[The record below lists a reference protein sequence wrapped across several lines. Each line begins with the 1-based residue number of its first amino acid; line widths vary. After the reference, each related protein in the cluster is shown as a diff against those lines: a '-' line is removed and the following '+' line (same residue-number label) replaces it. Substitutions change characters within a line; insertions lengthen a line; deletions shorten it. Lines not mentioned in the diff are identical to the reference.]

1 MMNSSSGKLVLY
13 LVGIAAVV
21 VIMFGVQALS
31 AVLNPVLLAVV
42 ITITVLPLPGYL
54 VSKGWKRSLAMAAA
68 ILLVV
73 FVLLLVI
80 GTVFFSVTKL
90 STELPALLAQ
100 PSVETSGTTPPD
112 PFASTTINISEAT
125 AQLGPLAEGAISAT
139 LTIVTQFVLALAI
152 FFFMIAAAMN
162 LDKKTRKEI
171 DPNAPVVGRISQL
184 TGGVQ
189 HYMTILTG
197 INFLVALGN
206 TIFLSLLGVDYALLW
221 GLLSWFMGYIP
232 SIGFWVA
239 LIPPVLMAY
248 AQYGIRTA
256 VIVFIG
262 YVVING
268 GVEILLKPRVAGKGL
283 KISPLVI
290 FVGLFFWGFLLGG
303 IGAILSVPLTLL
315 VITIMEQFPATR
327 PISTLLRDTGE
338 DEKEE
343 RTQAMGQVKDLWAKT
358 KATFTSPWN
367 PEAKDR
373 KRG

>member
-1 MMNSSSGKLVLY
+1 MMNNPSGKLVVY

-31 AVLNPVLLAVV
+31 AVLNPVLLSIV

-54 VSKGWKRSLAMAAA
+54 VRKGWKRGPAMIAT
-68 ILLVV
+68 IMLVV
-73 FVLLLVI
+73 MTLLLVI
-80 GTVFFSVTKL
+80 ATIFFSVTKL
-90 STELPALLAQ
+90 STELPALLAESSQ
-100 PSVETSGTTPPD
+100 QTSGIESY
-112 PFASTTINISEAT
+112 FNLASSSIDIPEASS
-125 AQLGPLAEGAISAT
+125 QLGPLAAGLVAAT
-139 LTIVTQFVLALAI
+139 LKVVGQFGLALVI
-152 FFFMIAAAMN
+152 FFFMIAAAMS
-162 LDKKTRKEI
+162 LDKKSRSDL
-171 DPNAPVVGRISQL
+171 DPNAPVVSRIGQL

-206 TIFLSLLGVDYALLW
+206 TAFLYIMGVDYALLW

-232 SIGFWVA
+232 TIGFWIA

-248 AQYGIRTA
+248 AQYGLRTA
-256 VIVFIG
+256 VIVFVG
-262 YVVING
+262 FVVINSG
-268 GVEILLKPRVAGKGL
+268 IELLVKPRVAGKGL

-327 PISTLLRDTGE
+327 PISTLLRYTGE
-338 DEKEE
+338 EKKEE
-343 RTQAMGQVKDLWAKT
+343 RKEAMLQVKDLWAKT
-358 KATFTSPWN
+358 RASFTSSWN
-367 PEAKDR
+367 PGAKDH
-373 KRG
+373 K

>member
-1 MMNSSSGKLVLY
+1 MMNSSSGKLVVY

-31 AVLNPVLLAVV
+31 AILNPILLSIV
-42 ITITVLPLPGYL
+42 ITITILPLPGYL
-54 VSKGWKRSLAMAAA
+54 VRKGWNRGLAMMAA

-80 GTVFFSVTKL
+80 GTVFFSVTRL
-90 STELPALLAQ
+90 STQLPVLLAQ
-100 PSVETSGTTPPD
+100 SSLETSGATPPV
-112 PFASTTINISEAT
+112 PFDTTTINISEVT
-125 AQLGPLAEGAISAT
+125 SQLGPVAAGAISAT
-139 LTIVTQFVLALAI
+139 LGIVVQFVLALAI

-162 LDKKTRKEI
+162 LDKKTRKGI
-171 DPNAPVVGRISQL
+171 DPNAPVVGRISEL

-206 TIFLSLLGVDYALLW
+206 TIFLALLGVDYALLW

-248 AQYGIRTA
+248 AQYGIQTA
-256 VIVFIG
+256 VIVFVG
-262 YVVING
+262 YVLING

-315 VITIMEQFPATR
+315 VITIMEQFPSTR

-338 DEKEE
+338 EKKEE
-343 RTQAMGQVKDLWAKT
+343 RTQAMRQVKDLWGKT
-358 KATFTSPWN
+358 KTTFTSNWN
-367 PEAKDR
+367 DSGKDR

>member
-54 VSKGWKRSLAMAAA
+54 VRKGWKRGLAMAAA

-73 FVLLLVI
+73 VVLLLVI
-80 GTVFFSVTKL
+80 GTVFFSVMKL
-90 STELPALLAQ
+90 STELPTLLAE
-100 PSVETSGTTPPD
+100 PTIEASGTAPYD
-112 PFASTTINISEAT
+112 PFASTTINISDAT
-125 AQLGPLAEGAISAT
+125 AQLGPIAAGAVSAT
-139 LTIVTQFVLALAI
+139 LTIITQFVLALAI

-162 LDKKTRKEI
+162 LDKKSRKGL

-206 TIFLSLLGVDYALLW
+206 TIFLTVMGVDYALLW

-248 AQYGIRTA
+248 AQYGIQTA
-256 VIVFIG
+256 VIVFVG

-268 GVEILLKPRVAGKGL
+268 GVELLLKPRVAGKGL

-327 PISTLLRDTGE
+327 PISTLLRETGE
-338 DEKEE
+338 EEKEE
-343 RTQAMGQVKDLWAKT
+343 RTQAMRQVKDLWGKT

-367 PEAKDR
+367 PEAKDH
-373 KRG
+373 K

>member
-1 MMNSSSGKLVLY
+1 MNSSSGKLVLY

-54 VSKGWKRSLAMAAA
+54 VHKGWNRGLAMAAA

-327 PISTLLRDTGE
+327 PISTLLRNTGE

-343 RTQAMGQVKDLWAKT
+343 RTQAMRQVKDLWAKT
-358 KATFTSPWN
+358 RATFTSPWN

-373 KRG
+373 K